1 MNELLKRFDALAG
14 SGDSLEAN
22 MSELR
27 PELEGLIGQVEA
39 LKSEG
44 DGLNSRIRELQA
56 TNQRLYLQL
65 TNEEN
70 DEPAEEHEETLKEFY
85 NRMAGI
91 EGGE

>member
-1 MNELLKRFDALAG
+1 MDELLKRFDDLAG
-14 SGDSLEAN
+14 SGDSLEAK
-22 MSELR
+22 MTELR
-27 PELEGLIGQVEA
+27 PDIEGLIGQVEA

-44 DGLNSRIRELQA
+44 DGLNSRIRELQDV
-56 TNQRLYLQL
+56 NHKLYLQL